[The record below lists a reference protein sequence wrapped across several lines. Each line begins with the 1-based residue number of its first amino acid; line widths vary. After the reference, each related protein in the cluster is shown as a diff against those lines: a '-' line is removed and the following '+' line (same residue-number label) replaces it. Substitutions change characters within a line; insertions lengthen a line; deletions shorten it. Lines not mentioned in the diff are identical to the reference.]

1 MSAEKD
7 DGAEK
12 SEEATELLGTGT
24 WIRQGPATL
33 VLRENAWVVLVPGLR
48 KQVTEA
54 AWTVLGDKPA
64 PEDFLDRLVEAGQ
77 LGSADKLTAI
87 LFGFHDG
94 ADAVFG
100 VKGTTPIAVYTA
112 DGSQQIAGTEEEPFV
127 LTTLHGV
134 RRVAFGDLPAEES
147 IGAPRLSAG
156 IVPVRGF
163 VHVTM
168 DPAALADAD
177 RAALAEQIEA
187 DGRSI
192 EDPEAKKRRAARP
205 APAPKPASSSAAP
218 SKLTPALATRKSG
231 EMPPSLSRGGARS
244 SASSRGAAAA
254 PEPTGPNRFA
264 DLFGDSAPAAKST
277 EGRSTAPPAEPST
290 PPAPAPVEPAAPAP
304 SSSADAPDPEPSPA
318 DAPAPAP
325 SPSASS
331 TAAVPAPAAPTP
343 AAPSTAAAPS
353 GAGEQESTSAG
364 KRPLVSTSLFD
375 RRRRSAP
382 KVANPA
388 PTEPAPT
395 EPAPTAP
402 VAETAAPATAAAP
415 TSPAAPAA
423 PTTPSVSVPTPEPP
437 PEEEL
442 ESPVTRIEPVDD
454 DLLSPETQIAPIDE
468 DDEQESDP
476 AAAPRRAPAAP
487 RRRASAPPVSEL
499 ENTGAY
505 DDLFGKTVFRRIEDA
520 AVRRT
525 EEDAEEQGEPEH
537 ASTSTTDHPG
547 QEAPAPRAATG
558 TVPSA
563 ETVAEPEPEESS
575 APSEFIDWV
584 PGVGRT
590 APEIA
595 QTAARRASAPRPAE
609 SAYPQVHMAERPPA
623 PNTGSRPAPV
633 RPATPNGQAGPL
645 PQHGAPMMS
654 GAAGQHVGYSAQ
666 APSAPPQPHRP
677 MDPGA
682 AGAQVGYPGP
692 HGAHPPHSGGPPH
705 GAPPQAGPPAR
716 PLSPHH
722 GQHPAPSTAGPGTPG
737 ALALPG
743 LVCGNGHANS
753 PERAVCRVC
762 HAPLQGPTR
771 TVARPPLGTIW
782 TSYGERVVLDRTAIL
797 GRRPRASRVSAQD
810 VPQLITVPS
819 PQQDISRSHLEL
831 RLEGWHVV
839 AIDLGTTNGTTL
851 HRAGFDPARLRAR
864 EGVVLRD
871 GDALDLGDGVHLR
884 YGEKA

>member
-177 RAALAEQIEA
+177 RAALAEHIEA

-277 EGRSTAPPAEPST
+277 EGRST
-290 PPAPAPVEPAAPAP
+290 
-304 SSSADAPDPEPSPA
+304 
-318 DAPAPAP
+318 
-325 SPSASS
+325 
-331 TAAVPAPAAPTP
+331 
-343 AAPSTAAAPS
+343 
-353 GAGEQESTSAG
+353 
-364 KRPLVSTSLFD
+364 
-375 RRRRSAP
+375 
-382 KVANPA
+382 
-388 PTEPAPT
+388 
-395 EPAPTAP
+395 
-402 VAETAAPATAAAP
+402 
-415 TSPAAPAA
+415 
-423 PTTPSVSVPTPEPP
+423 
-437 PEEEL
+437 
-442 ESPVTRIEPVDD
+442 
-454 DLLSPETQIAPIDE
+454 
-468 DDEQESDP
+468 
-476 AAAPRRAPAAP
+476 
-487 RRRASAPPVSEL
+487 APPVSEL

-595 QTAARRASAPRPAE
+595 QTAARRGSAPRPAE

>member
-12 SEEATELLGTGT
+12 SEETTELLGTGT

-127 LTTLHGV
+127 LRTLHGV

-304 SSSADAPDPEPSPA
+304 SSSADAPGPEPSPA

-525 EEDAEEQGEPEH
+525 EEDAEEQG
-537 ASTSTTDHPG
+537 
-547 QEAPAPRAATG
+547 
-558 TVPSA
+558 
-563 ETVAEPEPEESS
+563 
-575 APSEFIDWV
+575 
-584 PGVGRT
+584 
-590 APEIA
+590 
-595 QTAARRASAPRPAE
+595 
-609 SAYPQVHMAERPPA
+609 
-623 PNTGSRPAPV
+623 
-633 RPATPNGQAGPL
+633 
-645 PQHGAPMMS
+645 
-654 GAAGQHVGYSAQ
+654 
-666 APSAPPQPHRP
+666 
-677 MDPGA
+677 
-682 AGAQVGYPGP
+682 
-692 HGAHPPHSGGPPH
+692 
-705 GAPPQAGPPAR
+705 
-716 PLSPHH
+716 
-722 GQHPAPSTAGPGTPG
+722 
-737 ALALPG
+737 
-743 LVCGNGHANS
+743 
-753 PERAVCRVC
+753 
-762 HAPLQGPTR
+762 
-771 TVARPPLGTIW
+771 
-782 TSYGERVVLDRTAIL
+782 
-797 GRRPRASRVSAQD
+797 
-810 VPQLITVPS
+810 
-819 PQQDISRSHLEL
+819 
-831 RLEGWHVV
+831 
-839 AIDLGTTNGTTL
+839 
-851 HRAGFDPARLRAR
+851 
-864 EGVVLRD
+864 
-871 GDALDLGDGVHLR
+871 
-884 YGEKA
+884 